1 MAEQSLRFDPAALR
15 AAGSHADAASNSAAP
30 GSAQAERCA
39 PDFVSVGAS
48 TRFSAQ
54 VDLARRYTAMANDIA
69 RQVGVLLDAS
79 ATSYDTQE
87 AASAARLGG
96 QGLAAPAGAVPA
108 GMPEAAAMLGG
119 QGLAAPA
126 GEVPAAPRDIA
137 RLIELGRGGP
147 GPRAWEAVETNLRS
161 DASTTMLQ
169 LA

>member
-1 MAEQSLRFDPAALR
+1 
-15 AAGSHADAASNSAAP
+15 
-30 GSAQAERCA
+30 
-39 PDFVSVGAS
+39 
-48 TRFSAQ
+48 
-54 VDLARRYTAMANDIA
+54 MANDIA

-87 AASAARLGG
+87 AASAAR
-96 QGLAAPAGAVPA
+96 
-108 GMPEAAAMLGG
+108 LGG

-161 DASTTMLQ
+161 DASTTVLQ